1 MKKTNLNR
9 RTLRAH
15 SACVGTLAMMA
26 ATLLATGCM
35 QEMPGEEPEQAG
47 NAPKIFAELAEEP
60 MTRASAG
67 TEGRAA
73 EAMEAFEMPLTR
85 TTIDAAEADNGGTL
99 AVLWTPG
106 DQLGVFSTGSANV
119 LYINDEQTVNVP
131 NASFSSSANVSGDI
145 QYAYYPYDE
154 ANDGKAATELTGA
167 VPAEQT
173 MGESL
178 PSDYKYGKLKAVT
191 AEGGYKFKFHN
202 MFSLVRFKV
211 DATGTEFAGQTLES
225 VTLKVTRDGA
235 AVPVTGEFTFSA
247 VDGTYE
253 AKTTSNEL
261 KTVWNRTLD
270 GELSSF
276 ATVFPEIRSGDKL
289 TFAVRTA
296 DQTMKFTVTS
306 KVDFEPEM
314 YYTFPLKLST
324 FAANASKY
332 GYAVTARPV
341 ISSFSFNV
349 SNNTGKLLN
358 KKTEWSSRKPK
369 ATSVSSHTATIDG
382 NNISLTIPYLYDY
395 KLVPT
400 FSVASGAVVSVDGK
414 TVTSGSTEVDFTGG
428 TTFTVSTADDYRD
441 YKVTLSNTG
450 LPVVVLKHSSSGD
463 FSKVYKD
470 IGALLS
476 GNYRN
481 KFIEFY
487 IRGKDTDWVEDDQLT
502 VYNADGTIDMSMTCG
517 AKLRGNTSQD
527 YPKKPFAIKLTE
539 KTGILGMPKHKRW
552 VLLANW
558 LDHSMI
564 RNTVALDIAH
574 AIEAAWKNQPEN
586 SENKIGDGIP
596 WNVHGQNVELVVF
609 SNDGVGYHVGNY
621 YLCEQIKIDKNRLN
635 ITKPY
640 EDIVEAGNTNPGMAD
655 CGYLLEVDNNLDED
669 WQFETNND
677 VPFMFKDAVNNT
689 ILSAVQSK
697 VQGIENKLYA
707 GNFAEAYNDLDLN
720 TVIDQWLIWE
730 LTMNR
735 EYGDPRSVYYFMD
748 GDGMLSAGPVWDF
761 DRGTFQNTTN
771 AASQGNSDRVKPYD
785 EWICWRTGDSDNYFW
800 YKKLITDPIFQQRVQ
815 ERWAVIYPY
824 LQNVVNTIEAYR
836 EPLRASFG
844 VDSAMWPTTKSD
856 IQAHKSRFSDWSG
869 DENIND
875 WDDLIDNFKTVY
887 EARLAGM
894 NGLITSGRFTE

>member
-1 MKKTNLNR
+1 MKIKTIL
-9 RTLRAH
+9 AAIA
-15 SACVGTLAMMA
+15 SA
-26 ATLLATGCM
+26 LLAAGCVEE
-35 QEMPGEEPEQAG
+35 QRHEPEQAG
-47 NAPKIFAELAEEP
+47 DAPKIFAELSEEP
-60 MTRASAG
+60 Q
-67 TEGRAA
+67 
-73 EAMEAFEMPLTR
+73 TR
-85 TTIDAAEADNGGTL
+85 TSIDAAEADNGGTL

-119 LYINDEQTVNVP
+119 LYTNDEQTENVP

-154 ANDGKAATELTGA
+154 ANDGKSATELTGA

-173 MGESL
+173 MGDSL

-211 DATGTEFAGQTLES
+211 DATETEFAGQTLES
-225 VTLKVTRDGA
+225 VTLTVTRDGA

-253 AKTTSNEL
+253 VTTTSNEL
-261 KTVWNRTLD
+261 KTVWNQTLD

-289 TFAVRTA
+289 TFAVRTP
-296 DQTMKFTVTS
+296 DKKMTFTVTS
-306 KVDFEPEM
+306 KADFESEM

-324 FAANASKY
+324 FAANTSKY
-332 GYAVTARPV
+332 GYAVTARPTM
-341 ISSFSFNV
+341 SNFKFEV
-349 SNNTGKLLN
+349 SRNTGKLLDN
-358 KKTEWSSRKPK
+358 KTVWSSRKPSFK
-369 ATSVSSHTATIDG
+369 SVTEHTSTTDG
-382 NNISLTIPYLYDY
+382 NNINVMIPYLYDF

-400 FSVASGAVVSVDGK
+400 FTVADGATVTVGGQ

-428 TTFTVSTADDYRD
+428 ATLTVSTADDYRD

-450 LPVVVLKHSSSGD
+450 LPVVVLKHSSDGD
-463 FSKVYKD
+463 FSGDYKD
-470 IGALLS
+470 FWAQLS
-476 GNYRN
+476 GNARN
-481 KFIEFY
+481 KFVDFM
-487 IRGKDTDWVEDDQLT
+487 IRKKEAEWVETDQIT
-502 VYNADGTIDMSMTCG
+502 VYNADGIMDMTMTCG

-527 YPKKPFAIKLTE
+527 YPKKPFAVKLTS

-564 RNTVALDIAH
+564 RNTVAFDIAH
-574 AIEAAWKNQPEN
+574 AIEDAWRYHKNN
-586 SENKIGDGIP
+586 SPATEYIGDGIP

-609 SNDGVGYHVGNY
+609 SKDGVGHHVGNY
-621 YLCEQIKIDKNRLN
+621 YLCEQIKIDGNRLD
-635 ITKPY
+635 ITDPY
-640 EDIVEAGNTNPGMAD
+640 EDVLETNSNPTMAD
-655 CGYLLEVDNNLDED
+655 CGYLLEVDNNYDED
-669 WQFETNND
+669 WKFKTDND
-677 VPFMFKDAVNNT
+677 VPFMFKDAVNDD

-697 VQGIENKLYA
+697 VQGIEDNLYN
-707 GNFAEAYNDLDLN
+707 GNFAAAYDDLDLN
-720 TVIDQWLIWE
+720 TVIDQWFIWE

-748 GDGMLSAGPVWDF
+748 GDGKLSAGPVWDF

-771 AASQGNSDRVKPYD
+771 AATQGNSDRIKPYD
-785 EWICWRTGDSDNYFW
+785 EWICWRTGTSDNYFW
-800 YKKLITDPIFQQRVQ
+800 YKKLITDPIFQQKVQ
-815 ERWAVIYPY
+815 DRWAVIYPH
-824 LQNVVNTIEAYR
+824 LQNVVKTIEAYR
-836 EPLRASFG
+836 EPMRASF
-844 VDSAMWPTTKSD
+844 VEDSAMWPTTEAD
-856 IQAHKSRFSDWSG
+856 IHAHKSGFTDWSG

-894 NGLITSGRFTE
+894 NTLITSGRFTE

>member
-1 MKKTNLNR
+1 MKIKTILAAM
-9 RTLRAH
+9 T
-15 SACVGTLAMMA
+15 SA
-26 ATLLATGCM
+26 LLAAGCVEE
-35 QEMPGEEPEQAG
+35 QRHEPEQAG
-47 NAPKIFAELAEEP
+47 DAPKIFAELSEEP
-60 MTRASAG
+60 Q
-67 TEGRAA
+67 
-73 EAMEAFEMPLTR
+73 TR
-85 TTIDAAEADNGGTL
+85 TSIDAAEADNGGTL

-119 LYINDEQTVNVP
+119 LYINDEQTENVP

-173 MGESL
+173 MGDSL

-211 DATGTEFAGQTLES
+211 DATETEFAGQTLES
-225 VTLKVTRDGA
+225 VTLTVTRDGA

-253 AKTTSNEL
+253 ATTTSNEL
-261 KTVWNRTLD
+261 KTVWNQTLD

-289 TFAVRTA
+289 TFAVRTP
-296 DQTMKFTVTS
+296 DKKMTFTVTS
-306 KVDFEPEM
+306 KADFESEM

-332 GYAVTARPV
+332 GYAVTARPTM
-341 ISSFSFNV
+341 SNFKFEV
-349 SNNTGKLLN
+349 SRNTGKLLDN
-358 KKTEWSSRKPK
+358 KTVWSSRKPSFK
-369 ATSVSSHTATIDG
+369 SVTEHTSTTDG
-382 NNISLTIPYLYDY
+382 NNINVMIPYLYDF

-400 FSVASGAVVSVDGK
+400 FTVADGA
-414 TVTSGSTEVDFTGG
+414 TVTIGGQTITSGSTEVDFTGG
-428 TTFTVSTADDYRD
+428 ATLTVSTADDYRD
-441 YKVTLSNTG
+441 YKVTVSNTG
-450 LPVVVLKHSSSGD
+450 LPVVVLKHSSAGD
-463 FSKVYKD
+463 FGGVYKD
-470 IGALLS
+470 FWAQLS
-476 GNYRN
+476 GNARN
-481 KFIEFY
+481 KFVNFMV
-487 IRGKDTDWVEDDQLT
+487 RGKDTEWVDTDQIT
-502 VYNADGTIDMSMTCG
+502 VYNANGNIDMTMTCG

-527 YPKKPFAIKLTE
+527 YPKKPFAIKLTS

-564 RNTVALDIAH
+564 RNTVAFDIAH
-574 AIEAAWKNQPEN
+574 AIDSAWREHKNIVPAAEY
-586 SENKIGDGIP
+586 IGDGIP

-609 SNDGVGYHVGNY
+609 SKEGVGHHVGNY
-621 YLCEQIKIDKNRLN
+621 YLCEQIKIDGNRLN
-635 ITKPY
+635 IKDPY
-640 EDIVEAGNTNPGMAD
+640 EDVLETNSNPTMAD
-655 CGYLLEVDNNLDED
+655 CGYLLEVDNNYDED
-669 WQFETNND
+669 WKFKTDND
-677 VPFMFKDAVNNT
+677 VPFMFKDAVNDD
-689 ILSAVQSK
+689 ILSAVKSK
-697 VQGIENKLYA
+697 VQGIETNLYN
-707 GNFAEAYNDLDLN
+707 GNFAAAYDDLDLN
-720 TVIDQWLIWE
+720 TVIDQWFIWE

-748 GDGMLSAGPVWDF
+748 GDGKLSAGPVWDF

-771 AASQGNSDRVKPYD
+771 AASQGNSDRIKPYN
-785 EWICWRTGDSDNYFW
+785 EWICWRTGTSDNYFW
-800 YKKLITDPIFQQRVQ
+800 YKKLITDPIFQQRVKD
-815 ERWAVIYPY
+815 RWTVIYPY
-824 LQNVVNTIEAYR
+824 LQNVVKTIEAYR

-844 VDSAMWPTTKSD
+844 EDSAMWPTTEAD
-856 IQAHKSRFSDWSG
+856 IHAHKSGFTDWSG
-869 DENIND
+869 DEDIND

-894 NGLITSGRFTE
+894 NTLITSGRFTE

>member
-1 MKKTNLNR
+1 MKIKTILAAM
-9 RTLRAH
+9 T
-15 SACVGTLAMMA
+15 SA
-26 ATLLATGCM
+26 LLAAGCVEE
-35 QEMPGEEPEQAG
+35 QRHEPEQAG
-47 NAPKIFAELAEEP
+47 DAPKIFAELSEEP
-60 MTRASAG
+60 Q
-67 TEGRAA
+67 
-73 EAMEAFEMPLTR
+73 TR
-85 TTIDAAEADNGGTL
+85 TSIDAAEADNGGTL

-119 LYINDEQTVNVP
+119 LYINDEQTENVP

-173 MGESL
+173 MGDSL

-211 DATGTEFAGQTLES
+211 DATETEFAGQTLES
-225 VTLKVTRDGA
+225 VTLTVTRDGA

-253 AKTTSNEL
+253 ATTTSNEL
-261 KTVWNRTLD
+261 KTVWNQTLD

-289 TFAVRTA
+289 TFAVRTP
-296 DQTMKFTVTS
+296 DKKMTFTVTS
-306 KVDFEPEM
+306 KADFESEM

-332 GYAVTARPV
+332 GYAVTARPTM
-341 ISSFSFNV
+341 SNFKFEV
-349 SNNTGKLLN
+349 SRNTGKLLDN
-358 KKTEWSSRKPK
+358 KTVWSSRKPSFK
-369 ATSVSSHTATIDG
+369 SVTEHTSTTDG
-382 NNISLTIPYLYDY
+382 NNINVMIPYLYDF

-400 FSVASGAVVSVDGK
+400 FTVADGA
-414 TVTSGSTEVDFTGG
+414 TVTIGGQTITSGSTEVDFTGG
-428 TTFTVSTADDYRD
+428 ATLTVSTADDYRD
-441 YKVTLSNTG
+441 YKVTVSNTG
-450 LPVVVLKHSSSGD
+450 LPVVVLKHSSAGD
-463 FSKVYKD
+463 FGGVYKD
-470 IGALLS
+470 FWAQLS
-476 GNYRN
+476 GNARN
-481 KFIEFY
+481 KFVNFMV
-487 IRGKDTDWVEDDQLT
+487 RGKDTEWVETDQIT
-502 VYNADGTIDMSMTCG
+502 VYNANGNIDMTMTCG

-527 YPKKPFAIKLTE
+527 YPKKPFAIKLTS

-564 RNTVALDIAH
+564 RNTVAFDIAH
-574 AIEAAWKNQPEN
+574 AIDSAWREHKNIVPAAEY
-586 SENKIGDGIP
+586 IGDGIP

-609 SNDGVGYHVGNY
+609 SKEGVGHHVGNY
-621 YLCEQIKIDKNRLN
+621 YLCEQIKIDGNRLN
-635 ITKPY
+635 IKDPY
-640 EDIVEAGNTNPGMAD
+640 EDVLETNSNPTMAD
-655 CGYLLEVDNNLDED
+655 CGYLLEVDNNYDED
-669 WQFETNND
+669 WKFKTDND
-677 VPFMFKDAVNNT
+677 VPFMFKDAVNDD
-689 ILSAVQSK
+689 ILSAVKSK
-697 VQGIENKLYA
+697 VQGIETNLYN
-707 GNFAEAYNDLDLN
+707 GNFAAAYDDLDLN
-720 TVIDQWLIWE
+720 TVIDQWFIWE

-748 GDGMLSAGPVWDF
+748 GDGKLSAGPVWDF

-771 AASQGNSDRVKPYD
+771 AASQGNSDRIKPYN
-785 EWICWRTGDSDNYFW
+785 EWICWRTGTSDNYFW
-800 YKKLITDPIFQQRVQ
+800 YKKLITDPIFQQRVKD
-815 ERWAVIYPY
+815 RWTVIYPY
-824 LQNVVNTIEAYR
+824 LQNVVKTIEAYR

-844 VDSAMWPTTKSD
+844 EDSAMWPTTEAD
-856 IQAHKSRFSDWSG
+856 IHAHKSGFTDWSG
-869 DENIND
+869 DEDIND

-894 NGLITSGRFTE
+894 NTLITSGRFTE

>member
-1 MKKTNLNR
+1 MKIKTIL
-9 RTLRAH
+9 AAIA
-15 SACVGTLAMMA
+15 SA
-26 ATLLATGCM
+26 LLAAGCVEE
-35 QEMPGEEPEQAG
+35 QRHEPEQAG
-47 NAPKIFAELAEEP
+47 DAPKIFAELSEEP
-60 MTRASAG
+60 Q
-67 TEGRAA
+67 
-73 EAMEAFEMPLTR
+73 TR
-85 TTIDAAEADNGGTL
+85 TSIDAAEADNGGTL

-119 LYINDEQTVNVP
+119 LYTNDEQTENVP

-154 ANDGKAATELTGA
+154 ANDGKSATELTGA

-173 MGESL
+173 MGDSL

-225 VTLKVTRDGA
+225 VTLTVTRDGA

-253 AKTTSNEL
+253 ATTTSNEL

-289 TFAVRTA
+289 TFAVRTP
-296 DQTMKFTVTS
+296 DKKMTFTVTS
-306 KVDFEPEM
+306 KADFESEM

-324 FAANASKY
+324 FAANTSKY
-332 GYAVTARPV
+332 GYAVTARPTM
-341 ISSFSFNV
+341 SNFKFEV
-349 SNNTGKLLN
+349 SRNTGKLLDN
-358 KKTEWSSRKPK
+358 KTVWSSRKPSFK
-369 ATSVSSHTATIDG
+369 SVTEHTSTTDG
-382 NNISLTIPYLYDY
+382 NNINVMIPYLYDF

-400 FSVASGAVVSVDGK
+400 FTVADGATVTVGGQ

-428 TTFTVSTADDYRD
+428 ATLTVSTADDYRD

-450 LPVVVLKHSSSGD
+450 LPVVVLKHSSDGD
-463 FSKVYKD
+463 FSGDYKD
-470 IGALLS
+470 FWAQLS
-476 GNYRN
+476 GNARN
-481 KFIEFY
+481 KFVDFM
-487 IRGKDTDWVEDDQLT
+487 IRKKEAEWVETDQIT
-502 VYNADGTIDMSMTCG
+502 VYNADGIMDMTMTCG

-527 YPKKPFAIKLTE
+527 YPKKPFAVKLTS

-564 RNTVALDIAH
+564 RNTVAFDIAH
-574 AIEAAWKNQPEN
+574 AIEDAWRYHKNN
-586 SENKIGDGIP
+586 SPATEYIGDGIP

-609 SNDGVGYHVGNY
+609 SKDGVGHHVGNY
-621 YLCEQIKIDKNRLN
+621 YLCEQIKIDGNRLD
-635 ITKPY
+635 ITDPY
-640 EDIVEAGNTNPGMAD
+640 EDVLETNSNPTMAD
-655 CGYLLEVDNNLDED
+655 CGYLLEVDNNYDED
-669 WQFETNND
+669 WKFKTDND
-677 VPFMFKDAVNNT
+677 VPFMFKDAVNDD

-697 VQGIENKLYA
+697 VQGIEDNLYN
-707 GNFAEAYNDLDLN
+707 GNFAAAYDDLDLN
-720 TVIDQWLIWE
+720 TVIDQWFIWE

-748 GDGMLSAGPVWDF
+748 GAGKLSAGPVWDF

-771 AASQGNSDRVKPYD
+771 AATQGNSDRIKPYD
-785 EWICWRTGDSDNYFW
+785 EWICWRTGSSDNYFW

-815 ERWAVIYPY
+815 DRWAVIYPY

-844 VDSAMWPTTKSD
+844 EDSAMWPTTEDD
-856 IQAHKSRFSDWSG
+856 IHAHKSGFTDWSG

-894 NGLITSGRFTE
+894 NGLITSGTFVK